1 MKERI
6 RQLRRHLDLTQQQF
20 ADALGIKRNTIANY
34 ESGRNA
40 PVDSVLSLICKEFNV
55 NEDWLRNGTGEMFL
69 PESQDEID
77 QLTKRYN
84 LEPAIQIFIKK
95 LVSLP
100 PEQRKIVSALIMD
113 TALEVSQIED
123 QEEEDSID
131 QQVEA
136 YRRALEME
144 KRSKGKIRSLLIYRI
159 EKEL

>member
-1 MKERI
+1 MKER
-6 RQLRRHLDLTQQQF
+6 LRKLRKALDLTQAEF
-20 ADALGIKRNTIANY
+20 AERIGSVQNTITGY
-34 ESGRNA
+34 ESGKRNPSN
-40 PVDSVLSLICKEFNV
+40 PVISSICKEFNV
-55 NEDWLRNGTGEMFL
+55 NEDWLRNGNGEMFL

-131 QQVEA
+131 KQVEA
-136 YRRALEME
+136 YRKALEA
-144 KRSKGKIRSLLIYRI
+144 
-159 EKEL
+159 EKEAKAKSEVS

>member
-1 MKERI
+1 MKER
-6 RQLRRHLDLTQQQF
+6 LRKLRKALDLTQAEF
-20 ADALGIKRNTIANY
+20 AERIGSVQNTITGY
-34 ESGRNA
+34 ESGKRNPSN
-40 PVDSVLSLICKEFNV
+40 PVISSICKEFNV
-55 NEDWLRNGTGEMFL
+55 NEDWLRNGNGEMFL

-113 TALEVSQIED
+113 MALEVSQIED

-131 QQVEA
+131 KQVEA
-136 YRRALEME
+136 YRKALEA
-144 KRSKGKIRSLLIYRI
+144 
-159 EKEL
+159 EKEAKAKSEVS

>member
-6 RQLRRHLDLTQQQF
+6 RQLRRYLDLTQQQF

-55 NEDWLRNGTGEMFL
+55 NEDWLRNGNGEMFL

-123 QEEEDSID
+123 QEEENSID
-131 QQVEA
+131 KQVDA
-136 YRRALEME
+136 YRKALEA
-144 KRSKGKIRSLLIYRI
+144 
-159 EKEL
+159 EKEAKAKSEVS